1 MVFPSRSH
9 SINSYG
15 TSRLKVD
22 FLLVVSEGHKRP
34 VCLRPLLDR
43 LRFTVQCVQ
52 HPKPAQKRTKC
63 TASVAFPQL
72 LYMFKLFKLKKFHLF
87 SPMSSSLRCGGWNFI
102 THGRT
107 NKALDNTV
115 TLHGLYA
122 SGQFSKRTSQ
132 LLKMEIRTNRLW
144 TVLLLESSRTD
155 RWSRLLGAGQ
165 LNKKNWGWE
174 VKQCLSM
181 YKLCSK

>member
-1 MVFPSRSH
+1 M
-9 SINSYG
+9 
-15 TSRLKVD
+15 LKVD
-22 FLLVVSEGHKRP
+22 FLLVVSEGLELP
-34 VCLRPLLDR
+34 VCLRPLLDHFH
-43 LRFTVQCVQ
+43 FTVY
-52 HPKPAQKRTKC
+52 
-63 TASVAFPQL
+63 SVSSTPNQLRRQQSVQL
-72 LYMFKLFKLKKFHLF
+72 LLPFHSSCMFNLFKLKRFHLS
-87 SPMSSSLRCGGWNFI
+87 SPMSSSLGCGGWNFI
-102 THGRT
+102 AHGGT

-165 LNKKNWGWE
+165 LNKKNWSWE

-181 YKLCSK
+181 YKLCSE